1 MSTIRKD
8 GINRK
13 LLSRS
18 ITQSMMMLVR
28 MAPDSFEMSKSINSK
43 KTTKRPKLQRRTSSC
58 PHSKTDS
65 RMRRLTRPGRT
76 TSSRLS
82 RRRKNSRVHKILRW
96 VWSKGLTN
104 RSMIATCPRL
114 TSSSASVR
122 SQTGWS
128 AYKIRGHFWW
138 SSYWMSISSCLQ
150 QSTSHSLINRCAII
164 QCYTSS
170 PKNHVF
176 SRPKKD
182 ALCYSAL
189 KCIDRLKSLSKTYRM
204 H

>member
-8 GINRK
+8 GTNRK

-18 ITQSMMMLVR
+18 ITLLMMMLVR

-43 KTTKRPKLQRRTSSC
+43 KTTKRPKSQRRTSSC
-58 PHSKTDS
+58 PHSRTDS
-65 RMRRLTRPGRT
+65 LMRRLTRPGRT

-82 RRRKNSRVHKILRW
+82 RRRKNSRVLKLRW

-150 QSTSHSLINRCAII
+150 QSTSHSLINRCAIT
-164 QCYTSS
+164 QYYTSS
-170 PKNHVF
+170 LKSHVF

-189 KCIDRLKSLSKTYRM
+189 KCIGRLKSLSKTYRT